1 MVPLTVAGYGIRIE
15 YMLLKF
21 GSTHYLRIIRYIQ
34 GCHIILATSPPSILT
49 ILTIRMKERLGVR
62 EVTSMTSGTIISRIA
77 ALLGLSITLCN
88 VNYKIRTWRN
98 SSLIM
103 G

>member
-1 MVPLTVAGYGIRIE
+1 
-15 YMLLKF
+15 
-21 GSTHYLRIIRYIQ
+21 
-34 GCHIILATSPPSILT
+34 
-49 ILTIRMKERLGVR
+49 MKERLGVK

-103 G
+103 